1 MPDTPCSVMI
11 FAAGF
16 GTRMR
21 PLTDRM
27 PKPLIAV
34 AGRPLIDHALSLT
47 TGIEAKRVVANLHY
61 KADQLVDHLGG
72 SSVKTVLETPQILD
86 TGGGLKNALPV
97 LQDSPVYTLN
107 SDAIWVGEN
116 PLQTLKSAWQPAKMD
131 ALLAVVPFANTV
143 GYAGSGDFS
152 MDGNTRL
159 GRGAG
164 FVYGGAQIIKTE
176 VLAEISDT
184 VFSLNLVWDLLARK
198 GTLFGCA
205 YPGKWCD
212 VGHPAGIG
220 LAETLLEQA
229 DV

>member
-1 MPDTPCSVMI
+1 MI

-34 AGRPLIDHALSLT
+34 AGRPLIDHALSLAA
-47 TGIEAKRVVANLHY
+47 GIKAKNIVANLHY
-61 KADQLVDHLGG
+61 KADQLMDHLDV
-72 SSVKTVLETPQILD
+72 SSVKTVLEAPEILD
-86 TGGGLKNALPV
+86 TGGGLKNAVPV
-97 LQDSPVYTLN
+97 LQGSPVFTLN

-116 PLQTLKSAWQPAKMD
+116 PLRLLKAAWQPTEMD
-131 ALLAVVPFANTV
+131 ALLAIVPVANAV

-152 MDGNTRL
+152 IDDDNRL

-176 VLAEISDT
+176 VLEEIPDT
-184 VFSLNLVWDLLARK
+184 VFSLNVVWDILARN

-212 VGHPAGIG
+212 VGHPAGIA
-220 LAETLLEQA
+220 LAETLLEHA